1 MFKLTNKKYV
11 LIVILFPAI
20 FILLVSCFIYFS
32 LKFYSSN
39 RIYSI
44 RKVPE
49 DYRVSLVN
57 NFINNNYKDKSILLL
72 GDSQPNGFGYPTK
85 YIFSTLLE
93 NKIQKNIINL
103 AFQDSR
109 ILDNTFILEYLYQ
122 HNMKFENIV
131 YNINQSHVKDSNFS
145 RLKEKGHIQRDFS
158 VGIISEL
165 KSFTEL
171 AIMPNPKTKPDEALK
186 FKTYEDYFKTEKN
199 DLEGYIIKLE
209 MFIKLAKKVSDNV
222 ILYITPHC
230 LNAVKY
236 NNEKDL
242 EKIKYFSKYILK
254 FCENKDIK
262 CVSID
267 ITEDKFY
274 VDIVHF
280 NSRGHEK
287 MSDILFDIL
296 K

>member
-131 YNINQSHVKDSNFS
+131 YNINQSHIKDSNFS

-186 FKTYEDYFKTEKN
+186 FKTYEDYFKTGKN
-199 DLEGYIIKLE
+199 DLEEYIIKLE

-236 NNEKDL
+236 NNEIYL